1 MEHHLLLNIL
11 IELHKAT
18 YIDTKDNFCKSFY
31 FWYVT
36 DLLTEG
42 TLLCWAC
49 KFLLPFLLLCLPFV
63 QGSQHRLI
71 CSLCGFIHRNI
82 QSSRKLK
89 GHLCK
94 ALALYFLGQR
104 VGLHA
109 FPLHQNVKICI
120 MEEKRGQKCQ
130 HLYTFTNRFRH
141 N

>member
-1 MEHHLLLNIL
+1 MAKFQTFFFLSLLSIVDFALQSINVSTLLPTKQELKIGANEVRWEKKKEYEKFQNLKEMEHHLLLNIL

-49 KFLLPFLLLCLPFV
+49 QFLLPFLLLCLPFV

-82 QSSRKLK
+82 
-89 GHLCK
+89 
-94 ALALYFLGQR
+94 
-104 VGLHA
+104 
-109 FPLHQNVKICI
+109 
-120 MEEKRGQKCQ
+120 
-130 HLYTFTNRFRH
+130 
-141 N
+141 